1 MHGRERADGRKMLIP
16 MAVAQ
21 GGATGPKE
29 SPAAALYASVLL
41 FSSAP
46 PRFTP
51 VARRCRAASPGQK
64 RKEGARAWKGCGMWG
79 FCSFCKVF
87 FLVRP
92 KAAALLRLSRGNR
105 HASGGE
111 GGLRRAAPERKPELS
126 RDPRRLAGAGCC
138 LDDPK

>member
-29 SPAAALYASVLL
+29 SPAAALYSSVLL

-64 RKEGARAWKGCGMWG
+64 RREGGARLERVRDVGILLFLQG
-79 FCSFCKVF
+79 F
-87 FLVRP
+87 FLSAAQSSGPTAPFAREP
-92 KAAALLRLSRGNR
+92 SRERRRGGSAPSCTGKKARAIPRSPPSRWGWLLPG
-105 HASGGE
+105 
-111 GGLRRAAPERKPELS
+111 
-126 RDPRRLAGAGCC
+126 
-138 LDDPK
+138 